1 MPITAQY
8 DREADALYVRLADTS
23 RHRTIEI
30 DETTYIDIDIG
41 VDGRA
46 VGIELLYP
54 SLGLSLE
61 AAAARVQL
69 HHQVPAICRAITEA
83 GIPGVAPTV
92 TGTSYLASTA
102 ITTFA
107 VEGTVPAAGGPVG
120 SPGITRGDK
129 VINARA

>member
-30 DETTYIDIDIG
+30 DETTYIDID

-107 VEGTVPAAGGPVG
+107 VEGTVAAAGGPVG
-120 SPGITRGDK
+120 APGITRADK
-129 VINARA
+129 VINAGA